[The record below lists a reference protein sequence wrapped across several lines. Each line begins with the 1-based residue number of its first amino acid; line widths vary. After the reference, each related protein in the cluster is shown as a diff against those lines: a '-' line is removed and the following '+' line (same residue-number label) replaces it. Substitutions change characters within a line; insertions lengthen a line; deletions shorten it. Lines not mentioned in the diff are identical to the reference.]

1 LLDCLTQ
8 AHAAEWPPNS
18 VTGKELRR
26 RHAEEREKA
35 KLYLETLQHDNEV
48 LLILKM
54 RQRRLL
60 W

>member
-1 LLDCLTQ
+1 MACKQT
-8 AHAAEWPPNS
+8 HAAEWPPNS

-26 RHAEEREKA
+26 RHGEEREA
-35 KLYLETLQHDNEV
+35 ARRYLETLQHDNEV

-54 RQRRLL
+54 KQRKLL